1 MYKVWY
7 CSIKPPMILFSLEE
21 VQTLSRMIHIVSG
34 STPYWKKFTSID
46 D

>member
-7 CSIKPPMILFSLEE
+7 CNVRPPIVLSSLEE
-21 VQTLSRMIHIVSG
+21 VKTLSRMIHIVSG
-34 STPYWKKFTSID
+34 STPYWEKIITLD

>member
-7 CSIKPPMILFSLEE
+7 CPVRKPMILFSMEE

-34 STPYWKKFTSID
+34 STPYWEKIITLD